1 MPLPCTRSPR
11 AHPRGSSS
19 WKALGLLVSV
29 LWVSLSVGVFSCAG
43 QREGRT
49 GTPMKTSC
57 PAAIELPTVEEC
69 SEEAMKI
76 SDELLRMCMLQQ
88 CGKIDI
94 TCSEWSRLECKE
106 QSLTGSTLLAFTVMT
121 YHGTL
126 HSFIP
131 VKETHWCENPA
142 SHECIVKAVVHEVA
156 HSCGWD
162 HREGRN
168 VPGND
173 PEREAIPECQCV
185 GANGKRKACG

>member
-1 MPLPCTRSPR
+1 
-11 AHPRGSSS
+11 
-19 WKALGLLVSV
+19 
-29 LWVSLSVGVFSCAG
+29 
-43 QREGRT
+43 
-49 GTPMKTSC
+49 MKTSC
-57 PAAIELPTVEEC
+57 PAAIGLPTVEEC

-76 SDELLRMCMLQQ
+76 GDELLRVCMLQQ
-88 CGKIDI
+88 CGKINI

-106 QSLTGSTLLAFTVMT
+106 QSLTGSTLLAFTVMI

-162 HREGRN
+162 HLEGRN

-185 GANGKRKACG
+185 GANGERKACR

>member
-1 MPLPCTRSPR
+1 MPLPRKRSPSARPCGSIASR
-11 AHPRGSSS
+11 AYGQ
-19 WKALGLLVSV
+19 LVPI
-29 LWVSLSVGVFSCAG
+29 LWASLFVGVLACAS
-43 QREGRT
+43 QQEVKP

-57 PAAIELPTVEEC
+57 PSAIGLPTVEEC
-69 SEEAMKI
+69 TEEAMKI
-76 SDELLRMCMLQQ
+76 TDELLRMCMLRQ
-88 CGKIDI
+88 CNNIDI

-106 QSLTGSTLLAFTVMT
+106 QGLTGSTLLAFTVMT

-173 PEREAIPECQCV
+173 PEHEAIPECQCV
-185 GANGKRKACG
+185 GANGERKACR